1 MNYIIFYYF
10 LLLNCMDKS
19 KNEEEKEI
27 KISEDNESYLSDDDD
42 TPEDLF
48 LFLMNVANTL
58 FHQSQISSIDQI
70 LDSFYLKALVLKI
83 EPTFEIKY
91 SSLEFASI
99 LPGIGDVINNDV
111 NFSNLRIFLTSF
123 QTYFMKLKM
132 SGSYKLKNKFEIFKM
147 INFENLKKKQIQ
159 EIQNLAKL
167 VLVFISTSS
176 NSGVFLDKLA
186 EQREEYLDGFLNVVQ
201 EYIELND
208 ESTADKIDPKQ
219 RRFTKRSS
227 ITSFNNPSSLYSS
240 IDKLRKR
247 VKELEEELKNNKNE
261 IAYLNH
267 KLKTNSIIVAESI
280 TSSSQKETQLVEN
293 LNKVTKDYDELKIKY
308 DSEAKTLKQQCAE
321 FEKKIFDMKILNDKS
336 KDILEENE
344 LLKKEFEEYKK
355 NSQDKIEKLK
365 SSNQSLISNVNNL
378 EKAKRLLEN
387 KTISLRNDLRIE
399 QQKNNTDLLT
409 IKTLQNKF
417 KNFEQAKK
425 EIDEENEKNREL
437 YEESEYTKQINQL
450 ISDMQEKN
458 TTICVLNQ
466 EILELNEKF
475 KFKSILT
482 KNKIIEFTVDGRY
495 HDYQTEILQLKE
507 DIRRRD
513 RDIAFLKNA
522 YNDISLKSEE
532 EYNTV
537 SSSLYELAFHLTKI
551 KDNVIPSPKKITSN
565 NSNLDSP
572 S

>member
-1 MNYIIFYYF
+1 MNYIIFYYY

-27 KISEDNESYLSDDDD
+27 KICEDNESYLSDDDD

-147 INFENLKKKQIQ
+147 INFENLKKKQVK
-159 EIQNLAKL
+159 EIHNLAKL

-247 VKELEEELKNNKNE
+247 VEELEEELKNNQNE

-308 DSEAKTLKQQCAE
+308 DSETKTLKQQCAE
-321 FEKKIFDMKILNDKS
+321 FEKKIFDMKILSDKS

-355 NSQDKIEKLK
+355 NSQDKIDKLK
-365 SSNQSLISNVNNL
+365 ASNQSLISNVNNL

-409 IKTLQNKF
+409 IKILQNKF

-537 SSSLYELAFHLTKI
+537 SSSLYELDFHLTKI
-551 KDNVIPSPKKITSN
+551 KDNVIPSPKKNTSS

>member
-147 INFENLKKKQIQ
+147 INFENLKKKQIK

-247 VKELEEELKNNKNE
+247 VEELEEELKNNKNE

-308 DSEAKTLKQQCAE
+308 DSETKTLKQQCAE
-321 FEKKIFDMKILNDKS
+321 FEKKIFDMKILSDKS

>member
-1 MNYIIFYYF
+1 
-10 LLLNCMDKS
+10 MDKS

-27 KISEDNESYLSDDDD
+27 KIDEDNEAYLSDDDC

-70 LDSFYLKALVLKI
+70 LDSFYLKALILQI

-91 SSLEFASI
+91 SSLDFASI

-147 INFENLKKKQIQ
+147 INFENLKKKQVK

-186 EQREEYLDGFLNVVQ
+186 EQREEYLDGFLTVVQ
-201 EYIELND
+201 EYIELKD

-227 ITSFNNPSSLYSS
+227 VTSFNNPSSLYSS

-247 VKELEEELKNNKNE
+247 VEELEEELKNNQNE

-280 TSSSQKETQLVEN
+280 TSSSQKETELVKKLE
-293 LNKVTKDYDELKIKY
+293 KATKNYEELKNKY
-308 DSEAKTLKQQCAE
+308 DNETKTLKQQCTE
-321 FEKKIFDMKILNDKS
+321 FETKIFDMKILSDKS

-355 NSQDKIEKLK
+355 NSQDKIEKLTA
-365 SSNQSLISNVNNL
+365 SNQSLISNANNL

-399 QQKNNTDLLT
+399 QQKNNTNLLT
-409 IKTLQNKF
+409 IQALQNKF
-417 KNFEQAKK
+417 KNFEQTKK
-425 EIDEENEKNREL
+425 EIQEENEKNREL

-475 KFKSILT
+475 KFKSILQ
-482 KNKIIEFTVDGRY
+482 KNKIIEFTVDGQY

-522 YNDISLKSEE
+522 YNDLSLKSEE

-551 KDNVIPSPKKITSN
+551 KDNVIPSIKKNTSS
-565 NSNLDSP
+565 NSNLDPP

>member
-27 KISEDNESYLSDDDD
+27 KISEDNESYISDDDD

-147 INFENLKKKQIQ
+147 INFENLKKKQIK

-321 FEKKIFDMKILNDKS
+321 FEKKIFDMKILSDKS

-551 KDNVIPSPKKITSN
+551 KDNVIPSSKKITSN

>member
-147 INFENLKKKQIQ
+147 INFENLKKKQIK